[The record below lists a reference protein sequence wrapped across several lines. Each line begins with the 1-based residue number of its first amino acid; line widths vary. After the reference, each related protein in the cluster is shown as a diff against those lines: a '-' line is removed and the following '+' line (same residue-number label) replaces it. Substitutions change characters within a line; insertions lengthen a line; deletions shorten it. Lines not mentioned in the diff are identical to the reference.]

1 MEDMMASEGMEDKMA
16 SEGMEDMMVGEEV
29 EDMMA
34 SEEVEDSQKLED
46 EVTSEEVKDEM
57 GEIQVEDMDHNEE
70 VKLPQ
75 AEHPICAKQNQESNA
90 ESLGSDI
97 DAADDENDSYAE
109 AENDI
114 DCNSDTDEN
123 QDIASSHV
131 TIGAVHQ
138 LPESQPA
145 VGASVSS
152 EDQSAQLD
160 TAVDCEVSMEVIP
173 ETNVDQTEA
182 VHPILTTNAQVDN
195 EMDPRS
201 DGSQDTDDWN
211 APSSSNS
218 QDDSSESRVLNEVLH
233 LLRSITYFRTK
244 DPKAWKLIPPEEA
257 EGNSR
262 LFIQKARRK
271 S

>member
-1 MEDMMASEGMEDKMA
+1 M
-16 SEGMEDMMVGEEV
+16 
-29 EDMMA
+29 
-34 SEEVEDSQKLED
+34 
-46 EVTSEEVKDEM
+46 
-57 GEIQVEDMDHNEE
+57 
-70 VKLPQ
+70 
-75 AEHPICAKQNQESNA
+75 
-90 ESLGSDI
+90 
-97 DAADDENDSYAE
+97 
-109 AENDI
+109 
-114 DCNSDTDEN
+114 
-123 QDIASSHV
+123 
-131 TIGAVHQ
+131 
-138 LPESQPA
+138 
-145 VGASVSS
+145 SS

-195 EMDPRS
+195 EMDPGS
-201 DGSQDTDDWN
+201 DGSQDTDDGN

-233 LLRSITYFRTK
+233 LLGASPISKRKIQRHGNS
-244 DPKAWKLIPPEEA
+244 PPEEA

>member
-1 MEDMMASEGMEDKMA
+1 MR
-16 SEGMEDMMVGEEV
+16 
-29 EDMMA
+29 
-34 SEEVEDSQKLED
+34 
-46 EVTSEEVKDEM
+46 TSR
-57 GEIQVEDMDHNEE
+57 HT
-70 VKLPQ
+70 L
-75 AEHPICAKQNQESNA
+75 
-90 ESLGSDI
+90 
-97 DAADDENDSYAE
+97 
-109 AENDI
+109 
-114 DCNSDTDEN
+114 EN

-182 VHPILTTNAQVDN
+182 VHPILTTNAQVDI
-195 EMDPRS
+195 EMDPGS
-201 DGSQDTDDWN
+201 DGSQDTDDGN

-233 LLRSITYFRTK
+233 LLGASPFKTK

>member
-1 MEDMMASEGMEDKMA
+1 MSSSTFSRLRRCCDPFKCHTKSRKTRTTTSDLRPVPRNLIASFPSLNLNPEHKICSMCRR
-16 SEGMEDMMVGEEV
+16 
-29 EDMMA
+29 
-34 SEEVEDSQKLED
+34 KLYAMR
-46 EVTSEEVKDEM
+46 TSR
-57 GEIQVEDMDHNEE
+57 HT
-70 VKLPQ
+70 L
-75 AEHPICAKQNQESNA
+75 
-90 ESLGSDI
+90 
-97 DAADDENDSYAE
+97 
-109 AENDI
+109 
-114 DCNSDTDEN
+114 EN

-211 APSSSNS
+211 APDGSHVQEDTDDGNAPDGSQDTDDGNAPSSSNS